1 MRVRGT
7 IDRVEGDTYI
17 VKARGG
23 AELKVKLAENAMV
36 VALIKASLA
45 DIKQGSYVGV
55 AGMPQA
61 DGSQKALEV
70 HIFPEAMRGTGDGHR
85 GWDLQPS
92 STMTNGNVE
101 QTAAVERRPGADA
114 QVQGRGEED
123 RRARRH
129 ADRRLRARREER
141 AEARGQIFI
150 AAAVK
155 QPDGTLQAPRV
166 NVGREASRR
175 RCKAAGLSASAVSP
189 CGGRRRSSGA
199 PVSLRR
205 SPSRKSTR
213 ESKSSAALDHSSPVV
228 SNLRAS
234 IGLEISVG

>member
-7 IDRVEGDTYI
+7 IERVEGDVYV

-23 AELKVKLAENAMV
+23 AELKVKLAANATV

-101 QTAAVERRPGADA
+101 QTAASSDGQVLTLKYKDGEKKIVVPNDIPIVVYVPGDKSELKPGAS
-114 QVQGRGEED
+114 
-123 RRARRH
+123 
-129 ADRRLRARREER
+129 
-141 AEARGQIFI
+141 IFI
-150 AAAVK
+150 SAATK

-166 NVGREASRR
+166 NVGR
-175 RCKAAGLSASAVSP
+175 GV
-189 CGGRRRSSGA
+189 A
-199 PVSLRR
+199 P
-205 SPSRKSTR
+205 PM
-213 ESKSSAALDHSSPVV
+213 
-228 SNLRAS
+228 
-234 IGLEISVG
+234 